1 VRRIDIEMGL
11 HEMSAAG
18 MGGAAFAKSTQ
29 MKPTLLV
36 LAAGMGSR
44 YGGLKQMDPMGP
56 NGETV
61 LDYSVFDAIRAGFG
75 RVVFIIREDFAEAF
89 KSGVGA
95 RFANR
100 IGVDYAFQRLDDLP
114 TGFSV
119 PEGRAKPWGTA
130 HAVRAARNLVNE
142 PFAVINAD
150 DFYGRDAYLRAAAFL
165 THPAAANGKPH
176 YAMVGYPLVNT
187 LSDHGDVNRGICSL
201 DDAGLLTYVEE
212 FIGIEREADGVIRGN
227 ALDGSRREVD
237 AATPVSMNFWAFTP
251 SLFGLLETEFTQ
263 FLKEHGDKEKSEF
276 YIPTLVDSLIR
287 AGTADCRVLETDSH
301 WFGVTYP
308 DDKPHVVASIRSLID
323 AGEYPESPVT
333 P

>member
-1 VRRIDIEMGL
+1 
-11 HEMSAAG
+11 
-18 MGGAAFAKSTQ
+18 
-29 MKPTLLV
+29 
-36 LAAGMGSR
+36 MGSR

-95 RFANR
+95 RFAGS
-100 IGVDYAFQRLDDLP
+100 IEVDYAFQRLDDLP
-114 TGFSV
+114 DGFEV
-119 PEGRAKPWGTA
+119 PEGRVKPWGTA
-130 HAVRAARNLVNE
+130 HAVRAAREIVKE

-150 DFYGRDAYLRAAAFL
+150 DFYGRDAYRRAADFL
-165 THPAAANGKPH
+165 TAPAAANGVSH

-201 DDAGLLTYVEE
+201 DEAGLLTYVEE
-212 FIGIEREADGVIRGN
+212 FVAIEREADGIIRGN

-251 SLFGLLETEFTQ
+251 CLFDLLEIEFTT
-263 FLKEHGDKEKSEF
+263 FLNEHGGKEKSEF

-287 AGTADCRVLETDSH
+287 SGSADCRVLETDSQ

-308 DDKPHVVASIRSLID
+308 DDKPHVVASIGRLID
-323 AGEYPESPVT
+323 AGEYPESLA
-333 P
+333 